1 MVDFT
6 GYANKV
12 LLSDTFDFTIDEVT
26 TVLRNIGLIN
36 ENNVCREEQM
46 ERYIFL
52 YGDEQEVYNREERK
66 FIEGV
71 GNIFIYREFHKKTK
85 RGTMPCRVIAAE
97 IETIEPLKSILFF
110 MKEINK
116 AIGGYTVFFI
126 KANREFY
133 IGMRLFG
140 HDVKEDCMVSGPIV
154 TCEDMEEICDRLM
167 FVPDCDDF
175 VSYYSAMASAIEYTS
190 EKYVDYD
197 TQIIKRR
204 GIQYQ
209 YLQMLSDIEK
219 IFGLSTSKEKIRYY
233 DSFELESEKD
243 FPCLLKD
250 IYSELNFI
258 ESFRANT
265 VEMLFEAEEMV
276 QLATRTEEENNLFLA
291 NNIEKQEIKEYALE
305 IKAHLEDPEMMIKLL
320 KKKKNL

>member
-36 ENNVCREEQM
+36 EKNICREEQM
-46 ERYIFL
+46 EKYIFL

-97 IETIEPLKSILFF
+97 IETIEPIKSSVFF

-126 KANREFY
+126 KANSEFY

-140 HDVKEDCMVSGPIV
+140 HNVKEDCMLSGPIV

-167 FVPDCDDF
+167 FVPDCYDF
-175 VSYYSAMASAIEYTS
+175 VSYYSAMASALEYMS
-190 EKYVDYD
+190 EKYEDYD
-197 TQIIKRR
+197 AQIIKRR
-204 GIQYQ
+204 GIQYP
-209 YLQMLSDIEK
+209 YLEMLSDIEK
-219 IFGLSTSKEKIRYY
+219 IFGLSVSKEKIRYY
-233 DSFELESEKD
+233 DSFEMEPEKN
-243 FPCLLKD
+243 FLCVLKET
-250 IYSELNFI
+250 YSELNFI
-258 ESFRANT
+258 ESFKANT
-265 VEMLFEAEEMV
+265 VEMLFEAEEMA
-276 QLATRTEEENNLFLA
+276 QLAARTEEEHNLFLA
-291 NNIEKQEIKEYALE
+291 NHQEEEIKEYDSE
-305 IKAHLEDPEMMIKLL
+305 IKDYLDDPEMMIKLL